1 MIRLHPIRY
10 DPKDIR
16 TNLVHIAQ
24 TQNYEDSLIIFNDN
38 FFDRNRNIQGANTAM
53 LRPLAF
59 ENPCR
64 VVGVSTG
71 WSAEDGGFKSLGDI
85 EKEIITTAFE
95 RINTILHSNAKLHRV
110 IYSCDLKDSK
120 KLGFATFKP
129 ANEVVDF
136 INERLMQIPE
146 RFNKGL
152 PVSFL
157 ALNMLEEI
165 IESKRE
171 SRLPNLN
178 KYDYSDFPR
187 SIKN

>member
-1 MIRLHPIRY
+1 MIKLHPICY
-10 DPKDIR
+10 DPKDVR
-16 TNLVHIAQ
+16 TNLVHIVQ
-24 TQNYEDSLIIFNDN
+24 NPNYEDSLIIFNDN

-64 VVGVSTG
+64 VIGISTG
-71 WSAEDGGFKSLGDI
+71 WSAGDGGFQSLGD
-85 EKEIITTAFE
+85 KERQIIFAAFE
-95 RINTILHSNAKLHRV
+95 RLNTILHSNAKLQRV
-110 IYSCDLKDSK
+110 IYSCDPNNSQ

-129 ANEVVDF
+129 AKEVVTF
-136 INERLMQIPE
+136 INENLMKIPE

-165 IESKRE
+165 IESKRD
-171 SRLPNLN
+171 SRSANLN
-178 KYDYSDFPR
+178 KHDYSNVPR
-187 SIKN
+187 SPKY